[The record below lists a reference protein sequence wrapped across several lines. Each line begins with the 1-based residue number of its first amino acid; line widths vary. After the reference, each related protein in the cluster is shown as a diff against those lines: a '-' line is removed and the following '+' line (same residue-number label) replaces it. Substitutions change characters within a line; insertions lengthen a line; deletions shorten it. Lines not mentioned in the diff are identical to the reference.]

1 MQKIKNW
8 LSEENNVAL
17 VRDLL
22 FVFSLLAAF
31 MVFLFGCQR
40 AIPMARADE
49 IEIVSETGTQLP
61 KMTLPKLPDLSQV
74 EDLPNNFTDLKF
86 VFSFN
91 SNKDI
96 YAAVVRVKSMGNGLS
111 NPTLYYSSSDS
122 KYIISLGYPNYG
134 NVYKLEKGAWVLKSS
149 NTLKSGNNYFDMF
162 TSSDISTE
170 SFNYAY
176 KYQNCLLYQSV
187 GSSAIKAMIS
197 GPAGSSS
204 SKVIDMT
211 LAADVTFSGS
221 SSGGSS
227 SSGGTIDTS
236 TSFGQFASDTVT
248 TSKSLFEVAKSTVSF
263 LYKNPICILG
273 LILFVI
279 CAACGISKN
288 FIRGV

>member
-8 LSEENNVAL
+8 LSEENNVYL
-17 VRDLL
+17 IRDLL

-49 IEIVSETGTQLP
+49 IETVSETETEATLP
-61 KMTLPKLPDLSQV
+61 KMVLPKLPELSQV
-74 EDLPNNFTDLKF
+74 EDSSGDFTELKY

-96 YAAVVRVKSMGNGLS
+96 YALISSVNRSSPPSYINFMYS
-111 NPTLYYSSSDS
+111 NNEYY
-122 KYIISLGYPNYG
+122 ISFNNLVYG
-134 NVYKLEKGAWVLKSS
+134 DVYKLESGSWSLKKS
-149 NTLKSGNNYFDMF
+149 NTLSDKVNKIVLFTDEDITLESYNSGFASN
-162 TSSDISTE
+162 
-170 SFNYAY
+170 
-176 KYQNCLLYQSV
+176 NCLLY
-187 GSSAIKAMIS
+187 A
-197 GPAGSSS
+197 SSS
-204 SKVIDMT
+204 CRIMMYDHPSNKTKYLDV
-211 LAADVTFSGS
+211 AADTTFSGT
-221 SSGGSS
+221 SGITDG
-227 SSGGTIDTS
+227 S
-236 TSFGQFASDTVT
+236 TSFGKFALDTVT

>member
-8 LSEENNVAL
+8 LSEENNVYL
-17 VRDLL
+17 IRDLL

-49 IEIVSETGTQLP
+49 IETVAETEATLP

-91 SNKDI
+91 SNKDV
-96 YAAVVRVKSMGNGLS
+96 YAAIIRVKNMGQGLS
-111 NPTLYYSSSDS
+111 NPILQYSSSDG
-122 KYIISLGYPNYG
+122 KYIISLGYLNYG
-134 NVYKLEKGAWVLKSS
+134 DVYKLEKGAWALKSS
-149 NTLKSGNNYFDMF
+149 NTLKSSNAFDMF
-162 TSSDISTE
+162 ISSDISTE

-187 GSSAIKAMIS
+187 GSSGIKMFIS

-204 SKVIDMT
+204 SKSIEMA

-288 FIRGV
+288 FVRGV